1 MNQTDLTPVEKH
13 GDIFLKRDDLFEYA
27 GVRGGKVR
35 GCLHVIGD
43 SKPKGLITAGSRHSP
58 QINIVAHIA
67 QAIGI
72 PARLHCPM
80 GELGAELK
88 EAQKLGGEV
97 IQHKAGYNNVIC
109 ARAIQDAKD
118 TGYLYIPFGMEC
130 KETVEATKGQV
141 ENLPL
146 DEIERIVVPVGS
158 GMTLAAILTGLQERN
173 IKIPVVGIVV
183 GADPIKR
190 LQKYAPIFWQN
201 MVTFVKADVD
211 YSVAVEAKID
221 GVVLDPIYEAKA
233 SKFLMPRDLFW
244 VIGRRNNVKEIYRC
258 IGCGDDCTREQG
270 TLNKATNKLLCFTC
284 SRALK

>member
-1 MNQTDLTPVEKH
+1 MKQTDLTPVEKH
-13 GDIFLKRDDLFEYA
+13 GDIFLKRDDFFEFA

-43 SKPKGLITAGSRHSP
+43 TKPKGLVTAGSRHSP

-67 QAIGI
+67 KELGI
-72 PARLHCPM
+72 PSRLHCPT
-80 GELGAELK
+80 GELGAELI
-88 EAQKLGGEV
+88 EAQKYGGEV

-141 ENLPL
+141 ANLPI

-158 GMTLAAILTGLQERN
+158 GMTLAAILTGLQERK

-183 GADPIKR
+183 GADPTKR
-190 LQKYAPIFWQN
+190 LNKYAPVFWNQ
-201 MVTFVKADVD
+201 MVTFVEAEVD
-211 YSVAVEAKID
+211 YSVSVEAKID
-221 GVVLDPIYEAKA
+221 DVVLDPIYEAKA
-233 SKFLMPRDLFW
+233 AKFLMPRDLFW
-244 VIGRRNNVKEIYRC
+244 VIGRRNHVKEKHRC
-258 IGCGDDCTREQG
+258 IGCGDYYPEEQG
-270 TLNKATNKLLCFTC
+270 TLNKITNKLLCFSC
-284 SRALK
+284 SRTLK